1 MESAIMKECEN
12 SNCRSTLTN
21 LVATFE
27 LRESNSTRLHVSMYN
42 AATCVEFHQLLLA
55 ALLAYGKGL
64 CALNTARNESVKAM
78 AKRCQQVGYA
88 GDLLRQIASSL
99 MLRQHLSMC
108 EGLFSVPS
116 NVAKHLLEY
125 RNYTG
130 FPHDGCLNP
139 PGDDA
144 ESAVETSSEGLGD
157 VYLMW
162 ICLQVSHWLGVGTIS
177 RAFSSPEVAAS
188 TVPSIYFIAVRH
200 PNGPRELEPWR
211 DTMKDLFKQTPPELY
226 SVEEVVEVVIRIVNQ
241 PEIPGQHHV
250 FKKWKDIV
258 NGKNTTAKPAIHCE
272 AALASLAKYSHFYQ
286 LNDSDTTS
294 A

>member
-1 MESAIMKECEN
+1 
-12 SNCRSTLTN
+12 
-21 LVATFE
+21 
-27 LRESNSTRLHVSMYN
+27 MYN